1 MNTQVPI
8 TEKARTNQSMKVFI
22 YRKDNSKKVKV
33 IKNVKVVF
41 ETAGILVVDTEH
53 ETFTYN
59 TKDIKTTIYQN

>member
-1 MNTQVPI
+1 
-8 TEKARTNQSMKVFI
+8 MKVFI

-33 IKNVKVVF
+33 IKHVKVVY
-41 ETAGILVVDTEH
+41 ETAGILVIDTEQ